1 MLLMRGFVERVFC
14 NLHIAV
20 WSARA
25 ASSLVSGEPKGP
37 NVKTQIPGPKSK
49 ELMEELNQIQVKCK
63 IYVKLFFL
71 FWCFWAV
78 FGKIFIK
85 FYCIC

>member
-1 MLLMRGFVERVFC
+1 MPLIIGVLLSACFVIC
-14 NLHIAV
+14 ISV

-49 ELMEELNQIQVKCK
+49 ELMNELSQIQVNWNFK
-63 IYVKLFFL
+63 FL
-71 FWCFWAV
+71 
-78 FGKIFIK
+78 
-85 FYCIC
+85 